1 MATPKSPFSFLDG
14 IFERVAAG
22 PQPPQWLVHE
32 AQQRLV
38 LFLNHVLM
46 QEKEAMNRLVR
57 QKGRVARVQWRSYSL
72 ALVITPAGLFNVA
85 PETATPDLRLEVTE
99 ASPFTLAKGT
109 LRGDKP
115 AIRIEGDVQLAAEI
129 NWLVDHVRWDVEED
143 LARVIGDTPAH
154 TVAQVAGRAT
164 QALRQFVG
172 SRMARSDA
180 AAAASSTPSSTSA
193 PSTSSAAAAAAYVAP
208 VGSAAPAGTTAPA
221 VPAAGVSVAP
231 VLLSPP
237 GGADRADA

>member
-14 IFERVAAG
+14 LFERLAAG

-32 AQQRLV
+32 VQQRTV

-46 QEKEAMNRLVR
+46 QEAEAMDRLVR
-57 QKGRVARVQWRSYSL
+57 QKGRIAQVQWRSYSM

-85 PETATPDLRLEVTE
+85 PVAATPDLRLEVTE
-99 ASPFTLAKGT
+99 TSPLALAQVA

-115 AIRIEGDVQLAAEI
+115 TIRIEGDVQLAAEI

-143 LARVIGDTPAH
+143 LARIIGDAPAH
-154 TVAQVAGRAT
+154 TVAQVAGRAA

-172 SRMARSDA
+172 SRTA
-180 AAAASSTPSSTSA
+180 AAADRAPASASMSVSAPVIPVVPPAGGDDRSST
-193 PSTSSAAAAAAYVAP
+193 
-208 VGSAAPAGTTAPA
+208 
-221 VPAAGVSVAP
+221 
-231 VLLSPP
+231 
-237 GGADRADA
+237 